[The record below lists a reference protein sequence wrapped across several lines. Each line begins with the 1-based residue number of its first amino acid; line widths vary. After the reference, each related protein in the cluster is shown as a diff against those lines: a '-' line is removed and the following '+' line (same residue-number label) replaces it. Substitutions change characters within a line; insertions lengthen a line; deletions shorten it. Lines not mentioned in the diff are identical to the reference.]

1 MNDKTDYIIDRH
13 RLRRKLSA
21 WRIIAIVIAVIGAG
35 AISVLVVDEIET
47 FENHIARIH
56 IEGTIIYDADLIELI
71 DEVKDNELVKGV
83 VIVIDSPGGTI
94 VGGESL
100 FNAIDELAQDKPTTA
115 TINTLGA
122 SAGYLVATA
131 TEYIVAHQT
140 SIVGSI
146 GVIFQYPQIDKML
159 EDYGIK
165 VKEIKSSPLKAAPS
179 IFTPENPEA
188 RKMIQIM
195 IDDSF
200 KWFKNL
206 VAQKRGYSNEEIE
219 KIADGSIYTGNQ
231 ALNIRLIDAVGGE
244 ETARKWLIN
253 TKGLDEELNIITH
266 EVHRE
271 ETFGYLTAGGII
283 NSIVNNRDIKKW
295 IKKNISLDGML
306 AIWQK
311 K

>member
-1 MNDKTDYIIDRH
+1 MNDKIDYIIDRH
-13 RLRRKLSA
+13 RLRRKLST
-21 WRIIAIVIAVIGAG
+21 WRIIAILIAVIGAG
-35 AISVLVVDEIET
+35 VISALVVDEIET
-47 FENHIARIH
+47 FEDHIARIH
-56 IEGTIIYDADLIELI
+56 IEGTIIYDAELIELI

-100 FNAIDELAQDKPTTA
+100 FNAINELAQDKPTTA

-179 IFTPENPEA
+179 IFAPENPEA
-188 RKMIQIM
+188 RKMMQTM
-195 IDDSF
+195 INDSF

-206 VAQKRGYSNEEIE
+206 VAQQRGYSNEEIE

-231 ALNIRLIDAVGGE
+231 ALDIKLIDAVGGE
-244 ETARKWLIN
+244 DVARKWLID
-253 TKGLDEELNIITH
+253 TKGLNEELDIITH
-266 EVHRE
+266 EVHSD
-271 ETFGYLTAGGII
+271 ETFGYLTPSGII